1 MGYYEFT
8 LTVDAEST
16 DALEQRLHRMGC
28 LGIVEQDGRII
39 AYFPDVLGIG
49 NIVDGIN
56 EFRTVL
62 SLSGLGSNLTFRY
75 EFLSERD
82 WNESWKKKFQPID
95 VGDRLIILPPWAPPR
110 EGRINIIIDP
120 GMAFGTGHH
129 ETTKTCLLLI
139 EKLSRRLRCGR
150 FLDVGTGTGILAIGA
165 AKLGFREVVGVDT
178 DPLAVDAALRN
189 MALNGIGNAV
199 MLLGT
204 ITEASGRYDLIAA
217 NLMSDILIGVA
228 PDIAARLEP
237 RGRALLSGMIAGQEE
252 DVMPAM
258 DRAGLRCMK
267 VIPDG
272 RWVSLVIARKKGS
285 PLS

>member
-1 MGYYEFT
+1 MGYYEFI

-16 DALEQRLHRMGC
+16 DALEQRMHLMGC

-49 NIVDGIN
+49 TIVDGIN
-56 EFRTVL
+56 EFRPIL

-75 EFLSERD
+75 EFISERD

-95 VGDRLIILPPWAPPR
+95 VGANLVILPPWAPPR

-139 EKLSRRLRCGR
+139 EKLSRRLRRGR

-189 MALNGIGNAV
+189 MTLNGIGNAV
-199 MLLGT
+199 MLPGT

-272 RWVSLVIARKKGS
+272 RWVSLVMTHKKDRS
-285 PLS
+285 LS

>member
-1 MGYYEFT
+1 MGYYEFI

-16 DALEQRLHRMGC
+16 DALEQRMHLMGC

-49 NIVDGIN
+49 TIVDGIN

-62 SLSGLGSNLTFRY
+62 ALSGLGSNLTFRY
-75 EFLSERD
+75 EFISERD

-95 VGDRLIILPPWAPPR
+95 VGAHLVILPPWAPPR

-139 EKLSRRLRCGR
+139 ERLSRRLRRGR

-189 MALNGIGNAV
+189 MTLNGIGNAV
-199 MLLGT
+199 MLPGT

-272 RWVSLVIARKKGS
+272 RWVSLVIAHKKDRS
-285 PLS
+285 LS